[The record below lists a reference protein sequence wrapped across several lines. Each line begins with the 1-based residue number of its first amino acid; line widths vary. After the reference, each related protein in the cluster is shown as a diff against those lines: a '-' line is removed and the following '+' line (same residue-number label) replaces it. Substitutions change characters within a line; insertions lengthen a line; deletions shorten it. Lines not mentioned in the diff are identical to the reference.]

1 MKTRESIGGI
11 LLVSI
16 SAASFG
22 LIPIFAKMAYSA
34 GTGTYT
40 LLFLRFSAGAAFMF
54 VLLAAKRLPLPTKK
68 ESLLFFALGALGYAG
83 QSFCYFTALNYASSS
98 TVSLLLYTYPALVM
112 LGSAAVFKEK
122 ITVKKVAA
130 LCLALIG
137 AFVII
142 GTKFDAGVRG
152 VLLALLSAVFY
163 SIYILISSRVVKE
176 GQGISSSAFIMLGA
190 AAVYGIISMRVGFEP
205 PKQASGFVAVI
216 LITLVSTVIAFW
228 SFLTGMEKTGPAAA
242 SLVSTLEPV
251 VTVVASVIIL
261 SEPLTINLVVG
272 GILVFSSLIVTVL
285 PNERTGAA

>member
-54 VLLAAKRLPLPTKK
+54 VLLAAKRMPLLTKK
-68 ESLLFFALGALGYAG
+68 EMLLFFALGALGYAG

-122 ITVKKVAA
+122 ITVKKISA

-190 AAVYGIISMRVGFEP
+190 AAVYGIISMRVGFEL
-205 PKQASGFVAVI
+205 PKQASGFAAVI

-228 SFLTGMEKTGPAAA
+228 SFLTGMEKTGPAVA